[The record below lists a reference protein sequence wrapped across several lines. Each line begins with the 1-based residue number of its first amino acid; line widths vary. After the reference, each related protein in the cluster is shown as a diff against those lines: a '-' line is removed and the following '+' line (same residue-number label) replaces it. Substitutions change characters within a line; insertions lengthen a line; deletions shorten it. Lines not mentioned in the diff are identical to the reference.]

1 MFDYGETHVICHP
14 LIRPQFYCFKRVE
27 MNASSSI
34 LTSMSHNR
42 KLLTYSWN
50 LIKVKYVFASCI
62 RTFQVRF
69 VCGMHFIL
77 SNEKAIWKYH
87 FPTRKTKTAFHVKKT
102 PLRWNDLNQRA
113 FYGCFSVFI
122 VLMPTT
128 TFHWMVSGNVG
139 YKFRYW
145 AFKNSSE
152 KSNQFSVH
160 WKREIS
166 FNGWHQDTKK
176 VRTNVKYELN
186 WEQDF
191 KLIEFISGSR
201 IFSHQN
207 SLPYLYVIQIKM

>member
-1 MFDYGETHVICHP
+1 MFSRAAFGHSKSGLYVVCTSFF
-14 LIRPQFYCFKRVE
+14 LMKRQYE
-27 MNASSSI
+27 NI
-34 LTSMSHNR
+34 IFR
-42 KLLTYSWN
+42 RGKP
-50 LIKVKYVFASCI
+50 K
-62 RTFQVRF
+62 Q
-69 VCGMHFIL
+69 HFM
-77 SNEKAIWKYH
+77 W
-87 FPTRKTKTAFHVKKT
+87 KKT

-122 VLMPTT
+122 VLMPAT

-152 KSNQFSVH
+152 ISNLFSVH
-160 WKREIS
+160 WKKEIS
-166 FNGWHQDTKK
+166 FNVWHQDTKK

-201 IFSHQN
+201 IFLHRN
-207 SLPYLYVIQIKM
+207 SLPHLYVIQIK